1 MKPQPRRPTIPK
13 ATSPDPTKPR
23 DSRQQQAQSP
33 ATPATTAITTNRSAP
48 PTASQTKLTIR
59 MDPTDLGRARTAWR
73 IACAQPGDDY
83 PAFGRWVANQVM
95 AATERIEAEH
105 NAGVPFTP
113 TPAGVIPTGTA
124 PR

>member
-1 MKPQPRRPTIPK
+1 MKPQPRQPTIPK

-83 PAFGRWVANQVM
+83 PTFGRWVANQVM